1 MATFETIRQKL
12 ESFIRKYY
20 TNELI
25 RGILLFLAIGLL
37 YFLSTLLIEYYL
49 WLNSSGRKILFW
61 AFIIVETA
69 LFIRFIVIP
78 LSKLFRFRKGINYD
92 DASLIIGKHFP
103 EVNDKLLNLIQLNRS
118 KEKSDLLLA
127 GIEQKSADLQPVP
140 FSNAV
145 QFKENLKYLK
155 YVAIPV
161 VIFLLYT
168 TIGDR
173 ATFTGSYKRVVNY
186 DIAYEPPAPFS
197 FVVLNENLQAIENKP
212 YTLKIKTEGKIL
224 PENVSILYGNQ
235 SYFLQKTGL
244 NEFQY
249 EFRQISEP
257 LTFRLH
263 SNKVKSAEYVL
274 DVVQTPSLSDFQ
286 MEFIFPK
293 HTGIQNRTIKS
304 TGNAVIPE
312 GTKVKWKLEA
322 KNTGRISLETKDSLY
337 SFLNMKKHFELEQ
350 RLFKNLDYTI
360 STSNDHLK
368 NYENLS
374 YSIEVIKD
382 QYPEI
387 DLESKKDTT
396 SMERMLF
403 FGRVSDDYGLTKLQ
417 LIYYPV
423 GEEENSRKE
432 QIQINKSTFDE
443 FTFEFP
449 GNFQLEEG
457 KTYEYYFEVF
467 DNDAIH
473 NFKSSRSGIYSFRKL
488 TKDEIEHEQLEKHRE
503 TVQNM
508 NQSLKEMQENKE
520 RLEELSRT
528 QKEKTELN
536 YNDKKRLEEFLKR
549 QRKQEDLMKNFSK
562 QLKDELEDFQ
572 EDREDDH
579 FKEEL
584 EKRLEE
590 NEKRSKENEKLLEE
604 LEKIQDKIRQ
614 EDLIQ
619 KLDQMS
625 QERKKQERNL
635 EQLVELTKRYYVE
648 KKAEKIAEEL
658 QKLGDR
664 QEELADKDEG
674 ENTEQAQQELNDAFN
689 KLMEE
694 LDRLREDNQE
704 LKNPMDFLD
713 DDPLEHEIRMDQ
725 QDATDQLQ
733 DGNLKEAGKNQ
744 KSAGSKMKQK
754 GRMMQDEMQSGSM
767 EMLMEDIDL
776 LRRILT
782 NVVRFSFEQED
793 LMIEFRNIDF
803 GNPVF
808 GQKLRVQNEL
818 KSNFEHI
825 DDSIYA
831 LSVRQP
837 MIGDQINSILT
848 DMDYH
853 LSSSLENFAENQK
866 AQAVGNQQYVMKGS
880 NDLAVLLNDILNNL
894 QNQMQ
899 MQMSGGDGEGA
910 PMPGGSG
917 GKFQLPDI
925 IQQQQSLMEQMSG
938 SGEDGN
944 EGEEGDPGEDG
955 GEESEGTSGNGNEG
969 DDGKS
974 GDSGTGGND
983 GEGQDY
989 WNNEGMS
996 EEVFEIY
1003 KQQQKIRQELE
1014 DLLKREGLDGK
1025 AGKLLKDIQNIENRL
1040 LSQGLNTD
1048 ILRMMELLKYE
1059 LLELDQAHYQQGE
1072 EERREATTN
1081 RKEFKNPGLMNSE
1094 EIKRYFQTT
1103 EILNRENL
1111 PLRGIYKV
1119 RVQEYFKNRH
1129 D

>member
-1 MATFETIRQKL
+1 MATFEMIRQKL
-12 ESFIRKYY
+12 EFFIRKYY

-25 RGILLFLAIGLL
+25 RGVLLFLAIGLL

-49 WLNSSGRKILFW
+49 WLNSSKRKILFW
-61 AFIIVETA
+61 AFIVVEA
-69 LFIRFIVIP
+69 VLFIRFIVFP
-78 LSKLFRFRKGINYD
+78 LLKLFRLRKGINYD
-92 DASLIIGKHFP
+92 DASRIIGKHFP

-145 QFKENLKYLK
+145 QFKQNIKYLK

-168 TIGDR
+168 TVGDR
-173 ATFTGSYKRVVNY
+173 AAFTGSYERVVNY
-186 DIAYEPPAPFS
+186 DVAYEPPAPFS
-197 FVVLNENLQAIENKP
+197 FVILNEDLQAIENQS
-212 YTLKIKTEGKIL
+212 YTLKIKTEGKIF
-224 PENVSILYGNQ
+224 PENVSILYENQ
-235 SYFLQKTGL
+235 SYFLEKTDL

-257 LTFRLH
+257 VTFRLH
-263 SNKVKSAEYVL
+263 SNKVKSSEYIL
-274 DVVQTPSLSDFQ
+274 DVVQTPSIADFQ
-286 MEFIFPK
+286 MELAFPK
-293 HTGIQNRTIKS
+293 HTGMQNRTLKS

-312 GTKVKWKLEA
+312 GTKVTWKLET
-322 KNTGRISLETKDSLY
+322 KNTEIISLESGDSLY
-337 SFLNMKKHFELEQ
+337 SFLKTKNHFELEE
-350 RLFKNLDYTI
+350 RVFRNLDYTI
-360 STSNDHLK
+360 STSNNHLK
-368 NYENLS
+368 NYESLS
-374 YSIEVIKD
+374 YSIEAIKD

-387 DLESKKDTT
+387 NLESKKDST
-396 SMERMLF
+396 SLERMLF
-403 FGRVSDDYGLTKLQ
+403 LGRVSDDYGLTGLQ
-417 LIYYPV
+417 LVYYPV
-423 GEEENSRKE
+423 GEDENSQKE
-432 QIQINKSTFDE
+432 EIPVNRSTFDE

-449 GNFQLEEG
+449 GNVQLKEG
-457 KTYEYYFEVF
+457 KTYEFYFEVF

-473 NFKSSRSGIYSFRKL
+473 NFKSTRSGIYSFRKL

-508 NQSLKEMQENKE
+508 NQSLKEMQENKD

-528 QKEKTELN
+528 QKEKSELN

-549 QRKQEDLMKNFSK
+549 QHKQEELMKNFSK

-572 EDREDDH
+572 EDREGDH

-674 ENTEQAQQELNDAFN
+674 GNTEQAQQELNDAFN

-713 DDPLEHEIRMDQ
+713 DDPLEDEIRMDQ

-825 DDSIYA
+825 DDSIYT

-1059 LLELDQAHYQQGE
+1059 LLKLDQAHYQQGE